1 MVNDL
6 PLNDQNASSK
16 PYLQYKVLARKYR
29 PRTFEDLIGQNSMV
43 KILSNAFSLNRIAHA
58 FLFTGVRG
66 VGKTTAARIVA
77 RGLNCLKDDS
87 PTISPCGVCSSCI
100 SAKNDRHVDIVEIDA
115 ASHTGVDDVRE
126 LTEGVRYKP
135 AEGRYKI
142 YIIDEV
148 HMLSTQAFNA
158 LLKTLEEPPEHVKFI
173 FCTTEIKK
181 IPVTVLSRCQKFDL
195 RRVAVDELVELLRS
209 ICSKEEVSIDDKSLN
224 LLARYSDGSVRDS
237 LSLLDQAISMSNTGI
252 TLETINNM
260 LGLSDKSIVWD
271 LFDKLIQGD
280 ILSVLNH
287 YDNLLKSGS
296 DPVLIMEELL
306 QISHNVARAK
316 AVPSLNTAQVMSEY
330 ETNRALKSAE
340 LTNIPSVARCW
351 QLLLKGQEEMQKA
364 FSVKEACEMVLIR
377 IAYATDLPDL
387 KTLIEGSDL
396 KKKNEIHSL
405 NNISSSK
412 EKDNIDSF
420 ESLLSLAKENKA
432 MSLYTM
438 LIDQVK
444 LVSYKPYEVKLILV
458 EKDNLNLLNKI
469 KKELLLLTGSNWTLD
484 ILNDEKGYTSVTE
497 NKNNEKQKIIQRA
510 SENKL
515 VKPFLKE
522 FPEAKIIEVNKEV
535 TNNLKE

>member
-1 MVNDL
+1 MVDDL

-16 PYLQYKVLARKYR
+16 PDLQYKVLARKYR

-444 LVSYKPYEVKLILV
+444 IVSYKPYEVKLILV